1 MNLDLN
7 LVENLTD
14 KNTSRMHAFALLQ
27 LQRIDS
33 QICKNSKPLKVKVE
47 VFTEP
52 SSSTSTSEKFMIQYQ
67 RQTDWHLPIIDS
79 TVFNLFTF
87 PA

>member
-47 VFTEP
+47 VWIFL
-52 SSSTSTSEKFMIQYQ
+52 QNHCHQHQHQ
-67 RQTDWHLPIIDS
+67 R
-79 TVFNLFTF
+79 NL
-87 PA
+87 

>member
-33 QICKNSKPLKVKVE
+33 QICKHSKPLKVKVE
-47 VFTEP
+47 VWIFFTEP
-52 SSSTSTSEKFMIQYQ
+52 SSSTSEKFMIQYQ
-67 RQTDWHLPIIDS
+67 HQTDFSFSEMGFIGE
-79 TVFNLFTF
+79 
-87 PA
+87 A